1 MAFAEPAD
9 RAVPAVAVDE
19 DVGRDAAE
27 VVGVVVVGIGV
38 VVVVAS
44 VVVLAVVAS
53 VALQSTE
60 VAEVAPA
67 VAVVAS
73 VVVASVVEML
83 AAAVP
88 VWEATARP
96 IPRVA
101 KTPTLATA
109 APTRDRAA
117 G

>member
-1 MAFAEPAD
+1 MAFADPAD

-19 DVGRDAAE
+19 EVERDAAAV
-27 VVGVVVVGIGV
+27 VVGVAV

-44 VVVLAVVAS
+44 VVVLAS

-60 VAEVAPA
+60 VSELAPA
-67 VAVVAS
+67 VAVDAAS
-73 VVVASVVEML
+73 VVVASVVEIL

-88 VWEATARP
+88 VWAATARP

>member
-9 RAVPAVAVDE
+9 PADPAVAVDE
-19 DVGRDAAE
+19 DVWRDAAA
-27 VVGVVVVGIGV
+27 VVGAAV

-44 VVVLAVVAS
+44 VVVVVVVVAS

-60 VAEVAPA
+60 VSELAPA
-67 VAVVAS
+67 IAAS
-73 VVVASVVEML
+73 VVVVSVVEML

-88 VWEATARP
+88 VWAATARP

>member
-1 MAFAEPAD
+1 MGAHRGQLPPLVAFADPA
-9 RAVPAVAVDE
+9 
-19 DVGRDAAE
+19 
-27 VVGVVVVGIGV
+27 VVGVVVVGVAV
-38 VVVVAS
+38 VV
-44 VVVLAVVAS
+44 VVAS